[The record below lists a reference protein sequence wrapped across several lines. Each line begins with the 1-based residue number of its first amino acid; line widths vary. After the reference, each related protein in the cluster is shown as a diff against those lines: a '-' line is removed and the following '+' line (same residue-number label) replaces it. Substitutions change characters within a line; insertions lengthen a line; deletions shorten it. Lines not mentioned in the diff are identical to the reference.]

1 MYNIGEEGQGRYQEF
16 LRYPPEKVEGEAAI
30 LRLCV
35 ERAMKENRPA
45 LVKSL
50 CDSLAKIAAVSQAVK
65 VKEGVLMERET
76 VLRIAKGLVDLLC
89 DVMEKRNLPDREG
102 VSDEILA
109 GLPELFERIEHER
122 ETLYLPA
129 PRSSERPSGGN

>member
-1 MYNIGEEGQGRYQEF
+1 MYDIGEDGQARYQEF

-35 ERAMKENRPA
+35 ERAMRENRPA

-50 CDSLAKIAAVSQAVK
+50 CDSLAKLAAVSQAVK

-76 VLRIAKGLVDLLC
+76 VLKIAKGLVDLLC
-89 DVMEKRNLPDREG
+89 DTMRERNVPDQEAI
-102 VSDEILA
+102 SDEIIA
-109 GLPELFERIEHER
+109 GLPQLFERIEHER

-129 PRSSERPSGGN
+129 PRSGGGPADGK